1 MQDTEFIEIGKT
13 GRTNGTSGALK
24 ILINDRYLEDFVQ
37 SDLVFLEIKGKK
49 IPYFIEEIFEANAL
63 LVKLEEI
70 DSPEDAHALCGKP
83 AYLRKKDLLPD
94 SVRESSSLEQYERF
108 VGFMIKD
115 TRLGPLGQIESI
127 LALPQQ
133 YLAAITYQGKERL
146 IPMHPQLI
154 LGVDPDL
161 KEIQMELPE
170 GILEM

>member
-13 GRTNGTSGALK
+13 GRTHGTSGALK

-49 IPYFIEEIFEANAL
+49 IPFFIEEISEANAL

-83 AYLRKKDLLPD
+83 AYLRKEDLLPD
-94 SVRESSSLEQYERF
+94 SVRESPSLQQYERF
-108 VGFMIKD
+108 VGFLIKD
-115 TRLGPLGQIESI
+115 ARLGPLGQIESI
-127 LALPQQ
+127 LELPQQ
-133 YLAAITYQGKERL
+133 YLAAITFQGKERL

-154 LGVDPDL
+154 LGVDQDL
-161 KEIQMELPE
+161 KEIHMELPE